1 MTDKKKTSLNLITRI
16 ILFLSGVAL
25 FIVLIVPIWKIE
37 LTAPQYPEGLEMFIH
52 ADKLSGDIDIIN
64 GLNNYIGM
72 RQIHENE
79 FKEFLVLPYLI
90 GFFAATIILV
100 SILNKRKFLYV
111 WFGLFLLFALVVGVD
126 FYIWLYDYGH
136 NLDPTAPIK
145 VPGMTYQPPLIGFKQ
160 LLNFGAFSIP
170 AIGGWL
176 MIAVGA
182 AVAGLVTFEYS
193 TNKNKYEFF

>member
-52 ADKLSGDIDIIN
+52 VDKLSGDIDIIN

-176 MIAVGA
+176 MIAVA
-182 AVAGLVTFEYS
+182 TAVAGLITFEYS
-193 TNKNKYEFF
+193 TNKNK

>member
-1 MTDKKKTSLNLITRI
+1 MTDKKKTPLNLITRI

-52 ADKLSGDIDIIN
+52 ADKLGGDIDIIN

-193 TNKNKYEFF
+193 TNKNK

>member
-72 RQIHENE
+72 KQIHENE

-100 SILNKRKFLYV
+100 SILNKRKLLYV
-111 WFGLFLLFALVVGVD
+111 WFGLFLLFALVIGVD

-193 TNKNKYEFF
+193 TNKNK

>member
-1 MTDKKKTSLNLITRI
+1 MTDKKKTPLKLITRI

-25 FIVLIVPIWKIE
+25 FIVLTVPIWKIE

-193 TNKNKYEFF
+193 TNKNK

>member
-72 RQIHENE
+72 KQIHENE
-79 FKEFLVLPYLI
+79 LDRKS
-90 GFFAATIILV
+90 TR
-100 SILNKRKFLYV
+100 LNSSHV
-111 WFGLFLLFALVVGVD
+111 
-126 FYIWLYDYGH
+126 
-136 NLDPTAPIK
+136 
-145 VPGMTYQPPLIGFKQ
+145 
-160 LLNFGAFSIP
+160 
-170 AIGGWL
+170 AISY
-176 MIAVGA
+176 AVFC
-182 AVAGLVTFEYS
+182 L
-193 TNKNKYEFF
+193 KK

>member
-1 MTDKKKTSLNLITRI
+1 MADKKKTPLNLITRI

-111 WFGLFLLFALVVGVD
+111 WFGLFLLFALAVGVD

-193 TNKNKYEFF
+193 TNKNK

>member
-1 MTDKKKTSLNLITRI
+1 MTDKKKTPLNLITRI

-52 ADKLSGDIDIIN
+52 VDKLSGDIDIIN

-111 WFGLFLLFALVVGVD
+111 WFGLFLLFALVIGVD

-182 AVAGLVTFEYS
+182 AVAGLITFEYS
-193 TNKNKYEFF
+193 TNKNK

>member
-72 RQIHENE
+72 KQIHENE

-193 TNKNKYEFF
+193 TNKNK

>member
-1 MTDKKKTSLNLITRI
+1 MTDKKKTPLNLITRI

-100 SILNKRKFLYV
+100 SILNKRKFPYV

-193 TNKNKYEFF
+193 TNKNK

>member
-1 MTDKKKTSLNLITRI
+1 MTDKKKTPLKLITRI

-79 FKEFLVLPYLI
+79 FKEFLILPYLI

-193 TNKNKYEFF
+193 TNKNK

>member
-1 MTDKKKTSLNLITRI
+1 MTDKKKTPLNLITRI
-16 ILFLSGVAL
+16 ILFLSGAAL

-193 TNKNKYEFF
+193 TNKNK

>member
-72 RQIHENE
+72 KQIHENE

-100 SILNKRKFLYV
+100 SILNKRKLLYV
-111 WFGLFLLFALVVGVD
+111 WFGLFLLFALVIGVD

-176 MIAVGA
+176 MIAVAA
-182 AVAGLVTFEYS
+182 AVAGLITFEYS
-193 TNKNKYEFF
+193 TNKNK

>member
-1 MTDKKKTSLNLITRI
+1 MADKKKTPLNLITRI

-193 TNKNKYEFF
+193 TNKNK

>member
-1 MTDKKKTSLNLITRI
+1 MTDKKKTPLNLITRI

-52 ADKLSGDIDIIN
+52 VDKLSGDIDIIN

-193 TNKNKYEFF
+193 TNKNK

>member
-1 MTDKKKTSLNLITRI
+1 MTDKKKTPLNLITRI

-193 TNKNKYEFF
+193 TNKNK

>member
-1 MTDKKKTSLNLITRI
+1 MTDKKKTPLNLITRI

-52 ADKLSGDIDIIN
+52 ANKLSGDIDIIN

-72 RQIHENE
+72 KQIHENE

-100 SILNKRKFLYV
+100 SILNKRKLLYV
-111 WFGLFLLFALVVGVD
+111 WFGLFLLFALVIGVD

-182 AVAGLVTFEYS
+182 AVAGLITFEYS
-193 TNKNKYEFF
+193 TNKNK

>member
-1 MTDKKKTSLNLITRI
+1 MTDKKKTPLNLITRI

-25 FIVLIVPIWKIE
+25 FRSLIVPIWKIE

-126 FYIWLYDYGH
+126 FYIWLYDYGQ
-136 NLDPTAPIK
+136 DRKSTR
-145 VPGMTYQPPLIGFKQ
+145 
-160 LLNFGAFSIP
+160 LNSSHV
-170 AIGGWL
+170 AISY
-176 MIAVGA
+176 AVFC
-182 AVAGLVTFEYS
+182 L
-193 TNKNKYEFF
+193 K

>member
-193 TNKNKYEFF
+193 TNKNK